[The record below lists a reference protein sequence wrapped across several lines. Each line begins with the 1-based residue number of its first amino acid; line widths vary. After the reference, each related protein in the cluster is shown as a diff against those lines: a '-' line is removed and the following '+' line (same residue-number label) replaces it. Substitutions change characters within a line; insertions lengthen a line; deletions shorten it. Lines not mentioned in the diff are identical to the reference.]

1 MKIKLQNISCAIGR
15 TNSIFSGN
23 ISSLLS
29 CSIGRGQPGIMEMML
44 SGEEEGR
51 GGNWK
56 DQ

>member
-29 CSIGRGQPGIMEMML
+29 CSIGRGQPGIMEMTL